1 MNILVLSELFHPHGS
16 GAELATFLYADMLS
30 RTDCNVK
37 VVTNRFGDEPSSSK
51 IGSLEIYRIPLLGEA
66 IDTKYSILRR
76 SDVLITDS
84 IRKMIKWSDV
94 VYVPRFWFS
103 AILAAKALRKPVVAH
118 VHDYIP
124 VCPLAT
130 LHEKSKSTGRCDCS
144 IFHCSAKCIYEF
156 EKLRG
161 RRAGETVASLAL
173 NFSVGRVL
181 PKLVGLSDAV
191 ICVSR
196 AQRDIIAEKEPW
208 LRRKLHVLYNPFL
221 MGTDTSMTGKDFGY
235 FGGRDSLKGFVLLC
249 KALLHR
255 RASGSEQIH
264 VQATKLRNS
273 EPKFEEMLEKLGF
286 IPYSRLD
293 AAQFKAVYR
302 QIQTVLVP
310 SIWGEPWPYVVVEA
324 LTQRR
329 LLVASKIGGIPEQ
342 VEGCEG
348 AFLFEPGDERQLM
361 ETIEMA
367 KSLSKDQVNDFGMR
381 NKEVFLQRFNNES
394 SIRKFI
400 RICEQLT

>member
-16 GAELATFLYADMLS
+16 GAELATFLYADLLS
-30 RTDCNVK
+30 RTGCNVK
-37 VVTNRFGDEPSSSK
+37 VITNRFGDEPSSSK
-51 IGSLEIYRIPLLGEA
+51 IGSLEIYRLPLLGEA
-66 IDTKYSILRR
+66 IDTKYSVLRR

-84 IRKMIKWSDV
+84 IRKMMRWSNI

-103 AILAAKALRKPVVAH
+103 AILAAKAFGKPVVVH
-118 VHDYIP
+118 VHDFIP

-130 LHEKSKSTGRCDCS
+130 LHKKSEATGKCDCS
-144 IFHCSAKCIYEF
+144 SLHCSANCIYQF

-161 RRAGETVASLAL
+161 RKVGETVASLAL
-173 NFSVGRVL
+173 NFTVGRVL

-196 AQRDIIAEKEPW
+196 SQREIIGEKEPS

-221 MGTDTSMTGKDFGY
+221 MGTDVGMDGKDFGY

-249 KALLHR
+249 KALVHR
-255 RASGSEQIH
+255 RTSGSEQIH
-264 VQATKLRNS
+264 VHATKLLNS
-273 EPKFEEMLEKLGF
+273 EPKFEAMLENLGF

-293 AAQFKAVYR
+293 PTQFKAVYR

-329 LLVASKIGGIPEQ
+329 LLVASRIGGIPEQ
-342 VEGCEG
+342 VEGCAG
-348 AFLFEPGDERQLM
+348 AFLFEPGDERQLL
-361 ETIEMA
+361 ETIEMT
-367 KSLSKDQVNDFGMR
+367 KSFSKDQVNDFGMR
-381 NKEVFLQRFNNES
+381 NKEVFLRRFNNES

-400 RICEQLT
+400 RICEHLT